1 MFRRI
6 LATLVIIAL
15 SATALVLVWPQLFSL
30 QRVAGI
36 AQLVSFRGAA
46 AAAAAVVFVVFL
58 VLATANRSFRR
69 LGLSLA
75 ALALVFALLN
85 TAVLA
90 SRGFGGTPLPARVA
104 ADLTVMSWNTLG
116 DAPGPEA
123 IAQLA
128 IDSNADVVSLPET
141 TEKTAKAVAV
151 LMTTAGLPMTSHTV
165 AHGRISKSR
174 STSVLIGT
182 TLGAY
187 HLDESA
193 GSTVTFPTL
202 VMVPDS
208 GSGPTIVAVH
218 PVAPLP
224 SELASWDSDLHW
236 LAGACPPGDVIL
248 AGDFNATLDH
258 LAGLES
264 EPGANLGACTDAASR
279 AHSGAR
285 GSWPTGVPAL
295 LGAPID
301 HVMTTKNWAVV
312 GARVVEALD
321 GAGSDHRPIVVRLR
335 PTAKPGSGATP

>member
-6 LATLVIIAL
+6 LAALIIIAL
-15 SATALVLVWPQLFSL
+15 SATLLVLVWPQLFSL

-128 IDSNADVVSLPET
+128 IDSDADVVSLPET
-141 TEKTAKAVAV
+141 TEKTAKAVAL

-174 STSVLIGT
+174 STSVLIST

-187 HLDESA
+187 HLDKSA

-208 GSGPTIVAVH
+208 GSGPTIVAAH
-218 PVAPLP
+218 P
-224 SELASWDSDLHW
+224 
-236 LAGACPPGDVIL
+236 GGDPERYL
-248 AGDFNATLDH
+248 
-258 LAGLES
+258 LEM
-264 EPGANLGACTDAASR
+264 R
-279 AHSGAR
+279 
-285 GSWPTGVPAL
+285 GVPMRSTIAAGTL
-295 LGAPID
+295 IVTSGLGGTFPRGIPVGVVSVTVRRRMIAND
-301 HVMTTKNWAVV
+301 ADAV
-312 GARVVEALD
+312 A
-321 GAGSDHRPIVVRLR
+321 S
-335 PTAKPGSGATP
+335 PG